1 MGDAGGAG
9 TKAPLTAC
17 ALTVP
22 QDFLS
27 PGYTYSPN
35 TVTPGKI
42 NPISFCFSQEKFGL
56 LTRNSAR
63 MGGLEMDKV
72 WLPQPEVT
80 KDHGAA
86 WPAPPTSVHFV
97 WKEAQ

>member
-1 MGDAGGAG
+1 
-9 TKAPLTAC
+9 
-17 ALTVP
+17 
-22 QDFLS
+22 
-27 PGYTYSPN
+27 
-35 TVTPGKI
+35 
-42 NPISFCFSQEKFGL
+42 
-56 LTRNSAR
+56 